1 MNQQSN
7 TALPYVIAGI
17 AALMIWIGVNE
28 YQEVKESLSETQT
41 KVNDFADESS
51 LMVQAIRKTINDL
64 REKIGLLEVQ
74 YQTLETQMSQQMPQ
88 QSREVQKPKSVPKV
102 QRIVMHTAD
111 WCSACQTWKQQHKA
125 DWEANGFV
133 VETTTDN
140 PTNRPLP
147 WFEIFDGDK
156 PMRSIEGVLPWKTYR
171 ELP

>member
-7 TALPYVIAGI
+7 SALPYVIAGV

-28 YQEVKESLSETQT
+28 YREVKDSLSETQT

-74 YQTLETQMSQQMPQ
+74 YQTLETQMMQQSQQSQ
-88 QSREVQKPKSVPKV
+88 QSQKPKSLPKV

-111 WCSACQTWKQQHKA
+111 WCSACQTWKQQHKSE
-125 DWEANGFV
+125 WEANGFV
-133 VETTTDN
+133 VETTTEN
-140 PTNRPLP
+140 PGNRPLP
-147 WFEIFDGDK
+147 WFDIYDGDK
-156 PMRSIEGVLPWKTYR
+156 PKRTIEGVLPWTTYR